1 MAIVVVLYIVASCFF
16 SMSGLFNYVEHA
28 YRANDNIVT
37 EIYRANGTVETHE
50 DVSFPTVNRGDKVVV
65 HLPFSEERRFD
76 NAALCFVLYH
86 SALELYDGD
95 SLIYE
100 YGSDLAREGRMIGSA
115 SARVAVPD
123 DVWGRELTLVMYV
136 TEDSAFSKIPSMMV
150 MDGLDSLKF
159 YQIGHEAECA
169 TLIAIIFIFGLFF
182 VMIACQPHMSPLLRQ
197 GLWLSVFCIIFSLWL
212 LAYENLLYYF
222 IDDQYIISIAKYLLL
237 FAIPIPFFMYLSDAE
252 IREAHKRRA
261 FCMAMSFIALFVVA
275 TIANFTT
282 RTWHYVSFLPVLH
295 VMAIIAVGV
304 TLEMI
309 LRRHGVPVSE
319 ADKPLHVGLIILM
332 ITVVVE
338 IIRYRAL
345 RYLGIDTSM
354 LAKFSTSTGMVIFM
368 MSLSIS
374 YFSHFMEHVLTA
386 REKEKLE
393 AMAYSDVL
401 TGLPNRAALFRDFSN
416 VPMAQD
422 YAIAF
427 FDLNSLKKVNDLKGH
442 DCGDAFI
449 KKFAE
454 ILIESFREGGGTCY
468 RVGGDEFIGVMMH
481 NEDAAIDDAVLRF
494 EHARRDYNE
503 REDRID
509 VMSASYGIV
518 KNDVNSPKNFEELL
532 KKADDIMYVHKMA
545 YKKAH
550 FRGGDDRTFL
560 RDMPDDEHGEHSE
573 E

>member
-1 MAIVVVLYIVASCFF
+1 MAIVVVLYIVAVCFF
-16 SMSGLFNYVEHA
+16 SMSGLFNYVKHE
-28 YRANDNIVT
+28 YEVNDDVVT
-37 EIYRANGTVETHE
+37 EIYRANGAEE
-50 DVSFPTVNRGDKVVV
+50 SYDGLSFPTVNRGDKVVA
-65 HLPFSEERRFD
+65 HLMLPEERRFE

-86 SALELYDGD
+86 SAIELYDGD
-95 SLIYE
+95 DLIYE
-100 YGSDLAREGRMIGSA
+100 YGGDLAREGRMIGSA

-123 DVWGRELTLVMYV
+123 DAWGRELTLVMYV
-136 TEDSAFSKIPSMMV
+136 TEDRAFSKIAGMRI

-159 YQIGHEAECA
+159 YQKGHEAECA

-182 VMIACQPHMSPLLRQ
+182 VMLACQSRMTPLLRQ
-197 GLWLSVFCIIFSLWL
+197 GLWLSAFCIIFSLWL

-222 IDDQYIISIAKYLLL
+222 IDDQYLISIAKYLPL

-401 TGLPNRAALFRDFSN
+401 TGLPNRAALFRDFSD
-416 VPMAQD
+416 VPVGQD

-442 DCGDAFI
+442 ECGDAFI
-449 KKFAE
+449 KAFAK
-454 ILIESFREGGGTCY
+454 ILMESFSAGGGTCY